1 MSKSKNFKVNQQ
13 LTKSQNELSKA
24 KFINQ
29 CDCLHHAD
37 RQPTLEAYKNNNNG
51 TEAYK
56 CVQCEAIIAKS
67 IPTAQE
73 VKDAINIIDTAISYE
88 KMLSN
93 PDNEKSKKDIEIMK
107 ATQKNLRKIGIKY
120 ENMLNE
126 RSKRQEQRRGKTKK
140 VAYYG
145 G

>member
-1 MSKSKNFKVNQQ
+1 MSKSKNFKVNKQ
-13 LTKSQNELSKA
+13 LTKSQNELSRA

-29 CDCLHHAD
+29 CDCLHQLD
-37 RQPTLEAYKNNNNG
+37 RQPTLEAFKNNNDG

-56 CVQCEAIIAKS
+56 CTQCDALIAKS
-67 IPTAQE
+67 IPSAQE
-73 VKDAINIIDTAISYE
+73 VKDAINTVDTAISYI

-93 PDNEKSKKDIEIMK
+93 PDNEKSKKDIDTLR
-107 ATQKNLRKIGIKY
+107 ASQKSLRKIGIKY